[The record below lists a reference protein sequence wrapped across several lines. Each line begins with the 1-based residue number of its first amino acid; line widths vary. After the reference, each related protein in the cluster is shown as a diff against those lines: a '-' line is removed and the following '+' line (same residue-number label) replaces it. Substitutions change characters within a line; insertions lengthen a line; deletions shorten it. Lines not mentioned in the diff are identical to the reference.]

1 MARERKSVDG
11 MTNRASRITAALV
24 TATAFVAIGAL
35 LPRSVAAGQT
45 ATPNARGRMGRGA
58 PPPDVQSPEVH
69 PDRTV
74 TFRLRA
80 PTATAVELVGEVL
93 QGKPPVPMTKDDGG
107 VWSVTI
113 GPLPPEIWIYDFR
126 VEGVQL
132 PDPENISLM
141 TRASGSAAVS
151 SFVEV
156 PGDSPAFYDARPVP
170 HGQVRMVLYESK
182 AMDNVDRYVWVYTP
196 PGYDKTNAKY
206 PVLYLLHG
214 NGETQAGW
222 VDNGRANIILDNLIA
237 DHRAVPMIVV
247 MPHGHARQ
255 SASVGPY
262 EAVQQPGDRSWMNF
276 TLFSK
281 DLIDQIIPLVQKD
294 FRVYTDADHRAIGGL
309 SMGAMQ
315 SIQIGLTHLDVFH
328 YVLVYSGLA
337 LGPQPSGN
345 IETQSPW
352 KELLANPEQTKKN
365 LHLLFLGSG
374 EQETAMHAPGQRLVE
389 LFKQR
394 GINAVWAEYPGAHV
408 WSVWRN
414 DLNYTVPMLFRAQ
427 TSTGRKH

>member
-1 MARERKSVDG
+1 
-11 MTNRASRITAALV
+11 
-24 TATAFVAIGAL
+24 
-35 LPRSVAAGQT
+35 
-45 ATPNARGRMGRGA
+45 
-58 PPPDVQSPEVH
+58 
-69 PDRTV
+69 
-74 TFRLRA
+74 
-80 PTATAVELVGEVL
+80 
-93 QGKPPVPMTKDDGG
+93 
-107 VWSVTI
+107 
-113 GPLPPEIWIYDFR
+113 
-126 VEGVQL
+126 
-132 PDPENISLM
+132 
-141 TRASGSAAVS
+141 VS

-170 HGQVRMVLYESK
+170 HGQVRIVLYESK

-237 DHRAVPMIVV
+237 DHKAVPMIVV

-262 EAVQQPGDRSWMNF
+262 EAVEQPGDRSWMDF

-281 DLIDQIIPLVQKD
+281 DLIDQIIPLVQRD
-294 FRVYTDADHRAIGGL
+294 FRAYTDADDRAIGGL

-315 SIQIGLTHLDVFH
+315 SIQIGLTHLDLFH

-337 LGPQPSGN
+337 LGRPQPSGD

-352 KELLANPEQTKKN
+352 KELLANPEETKKN

-374 EQETAMHAPGQRLVE
+374 DKETAMHEPGQRLVQ
-389 LFKQR
+389 LFKQK
-394 GINAVWAEYPGAHV
+394 GVNAVWAEYPGGHV
-408 WSVWRN
+408 WNVWRN
-414 DLNYTVPMLFRAQ
+414 DLNYTVPMLFRA
-427 TSTGRKH
+427 RIVR

>member
-1 MARERKSVDG
+1 MMSG
-11 MTNRASRITAALV
+11 MLKLTAITIAVAAFLG
-24 TATAFVAIGAL
+24 AKPSLAISA
-35 LPRSVAAGQT
+35 AAGQST
-45 ATPNARGRMGRGA
+45 TLSARGRSGRGA
-58 PPPDVQSPEVH
+58 PPAPVQSPEVH
-69 PDRTV
+69 ADRTV

-80 PTATAVELVGEVL
+80 PKATAVDLVGEVL
-93 QGKPPVPMTKDDGG
+93 QGKPPMPMTKDDKGI
-107 VWSVTI
+107 WSVTI
-113 GPLPPEIWIYDFR
+113 GPVDPEIWSYDFS

-141 TRASGSAAVS
+141 TRASGAASVS

-170 HGQVRMVLYESK
+170 HGQVRMLLYESK
-182 AMDNVDRYVWVYTP
+182 AMGNVDRYVWVYTP
-196 PGYDKTNAKY
+196 PGYDKSNSKY

-237 DHRAVPMIVV
+237 EHKAVPMIVV

-262 EAVQQPGDRSWMNF
+262 EAVEQLGDRNWMDF

-281 DLIDQIIPLVQKD
+281 DLIDQIIPLVQRD
-294 FRVYTDADHRAIGGL
+294 FRVYTDADDRAIGGL

-315 SIQIGLTHLDVFH
+315 SIQIGLTHLDLFH

-337 LGPQPSGN
+337 LGPQPSGD
-345 IETQSPW
+345 IEMQSPW
-352 KELLANPEQTKKN
+352 KELLANSEQTKKN
-365 LHLLFLGSG
+365 LHLLFLGAG
-374 EQETAMHAPGQRLVE
+374 TKETAMHGPGQRLVE
-389 LFKQR
+389 LFKQK
-394 GINAVWAEYPGAHV
+394 GINAIWAEYPGAHV
-408 WSVWRN
+408 WRVWRN
-414 DLNYTVPMLFRAQ
+414 DLNYTVPMLFHTQA
-427 TSTGRKH
+427 SASRKP